1 MAYIHHRN
9 SIMEYI
15 LDIDRESTDGV
26 RVTEI
31 GRSTP
36 NRGKTVVNRAMCNQI
51 HFVMDGKC
59 HVSCGGDEAELCPGK
74 AVSIRCK
81 EEYTE
86 SMIDTDEASS
96 HHRHVW
102 INYLGE
108 PYRELPRF
116 FAFAPYKSR
125 IDDMFDERFRC
136 ADTINEYKLLS
147 ALYGI
152 FALVKSESVH
162 ENSENAYIAE
172 CRRYLRENYAENIRL
187 SDAAGHLG
195 ITPKYLSRLFRAVTG
210 VTFGEY
216 LAHTRLS
223 VAEAELCKRSDTVE
237 NIARSVGF
245 SDQFY
250 FSRVFKKHYG
260 VPPSEYGRKK

>member
-9 SIMEYI
+9 NVMEYI

-36 NRGKTVVNRAMCNQI
+36 MREKTVENRAPCNQL
-51 HFVMDGKC
+51 HFVTDGKC
-59 HVSCGGDEAELCPGK
+59 HVLCGGDEAELCPGK
-74 AVSIRCK
+74 AVSIRRG
-81 EEYTE
+81 EYYTE
-86 SMIDTDEASS
+86 TMIDDDASLT
-96 HHRHVW
+96 HHRHIW
-102 INYLGE
+102 INYIGE
-108 PYRELPRF
+108 PYRDLPRF
-116 FAFAPYKSR
+116 FSFSPYKSR
-125 IDDMFDERFRC
+125 IDDIFDELFRRS
-136 ADTINEYKLLS
+136 DRINEFMLLS

-152 FALVKSESVH
+152 FALIKSEAAQDSS
-162 ENSENAYIAE
+162 ENSYIAE
-172 CRRYLRENYAENIRL
+172 CRRYLRANYAENIRL
-187 SDAAGHLG
+187 SDAARHLG

-245 SDQFY
+245 SDPLY

-260 VPPSEYGRKK
+260 VPPSEYGRGK